1 MPRRPHACPHV
12 KLAPACIELV
22 RRSPE
27 RPTSR
32 CTRMVAAMTTPDDP
46 IVPATEGD
54 GRRPPPVEVMRVEEI
69 DGADR
74 TLVILRGWETVGDQG
89 DIQGR
94 FWRVWIRNDDVAA
107 AMLNGQPISTAAL
120 PGLLMDL
127 AKTVAQDASAR
138 RARQG

>member
-1 MPRRPHACPHV
+1 
-12 KLAPACIELV
+12 
-22 RRSPE
+22 
-27 RPTSR
+27 
-32 CTRMVAAMTTPDDP
+32 MVAAMTTPDDP

-54 GRRPPPVEVMRVEEI
+54 GRRPPPVEVMRVEGV

-74 TLVILRGWETVGDQG
+74 TLVILRGWERVGDQG
-89 DIQGR
+89 DIQGL

-107 AMLNGQPISTAAL
+107 AMLNGHPISTAAL

-138 RARQG
+138 GARQG